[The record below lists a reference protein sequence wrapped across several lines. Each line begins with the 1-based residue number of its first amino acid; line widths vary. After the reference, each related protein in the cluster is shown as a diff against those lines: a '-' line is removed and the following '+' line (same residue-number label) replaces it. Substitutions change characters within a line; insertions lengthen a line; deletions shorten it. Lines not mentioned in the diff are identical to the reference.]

1 MAGLKKLRYSCLTPD
16 QQAEF
21 DRWNTRQQNYAIF
34 RSQNIDKANAYRMA
48 GYTCSR
54 QAGQNGY
61 ILENRSI
68 PRMKEIIAAL
78 SCQYRKFDAL
88 KEGTEVSKKIDQK
101 AKEITP
107 EMVAYLTKVPEKSPI
122 VENKELDVSKITGEQ
137 ARDIQFYRNI
147 ANGSMKSIT
156 ITRKYDK
163 DGALVG
169 KTIVEESSL
178 EMRMKAQREVMR
190 KVGIADVLEIGK
202 VEANNINVMIVDA
215 SKREEKEDE
224 RNTIAG
230 EIKEVDGE
238 KAIVTEVVEKD
249 NG

>member
-1 MAGLKKLRYSCLTPD
+1 MAGLKKLRYSCLTPE

-21 DRWNTRQQNYAIF
+21 DSWNTKQQHYAIF

-48 GYTCSR
+48 GYKCSN

-61 ILENRSI
+61 ILENRRF

-78 SCQYRKFDAL
+78 SCQYKKFDAL
-88 KEGTEVSKKIDQK
+88 KEGTPISKQIDEK

-122 VENKELDVSKITGEQ
+122 LENTPLDISSISGEQ
-137 ARDIQFYRNI
+137 ARDIQFYRKI
-147 ANGSMKSIT
+147 ADGTMKSVT
-156 ITRKYDK
+156 VTKKYDK
-163 DGALVG
+163 DGNLIG
-169 KTIVEESSL
+169 KTVVEESSL
-178 EMRMKAQREVMR
+178 DIRIKAQREVMR

-215 SKREEKEDE
+215 SKREEKQDE
-224 RNTIAG
+224 RNTITG
-230 EIKEVDGE
+230 EIKEIDGE
-238 KAIVTEVVEKD
+238 QALVKEVVEKA
-249 NG
+249 